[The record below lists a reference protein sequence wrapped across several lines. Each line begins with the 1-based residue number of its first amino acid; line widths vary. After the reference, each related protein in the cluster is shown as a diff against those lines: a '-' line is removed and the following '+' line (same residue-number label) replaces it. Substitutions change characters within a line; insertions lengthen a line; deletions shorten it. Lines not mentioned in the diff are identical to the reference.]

1 MQPCSESQP
10 RQPLAQP
17 PQRANCF
24 LRTAPK
30 FDGNLLH
37 RLMTV
42 LLKARS
48 VPFMSNRKFA
58 AFAWFF
64 VAYLVAVILFGAWVR
79 ITGSGNG
86 CGSHWPACNG
96 DIIPQ
101 APAEKTVI
109 EYTHRLMSGLCGIIA
124 LALVVWARRIGKP
137 VFHAAL
143 LALFF
148 LVVESLLGALLV
160 KRHLVV
166 DDVSVARAYT
176 VALHLANTLLLTA
189 SAALLA
195 WRASSVRIQSSQSLG
210 VAGGAFT
217 PSTKGL
223 VNQSPAP
230 SRVLL
235 GAGLVA
241 LVLTSM
247 SGAVTALGDTVFP
260 AQPALDGTLLAKVRA
275 DASPGQHFLVRL
287 RVIHPIVA
295 VLAAALV
302 AGVLIGI
309 LARRNRAR
317 TPNVRLVS
325 LALGAIVCQ
334 TGLGVVNVLLAAPG
348 WMQIVHLLTAQ
359 AVWILTWLVFL
370 ASEPSRFR
378 LAEAGRET

>member
-1 MQPCSESQP
+1 M
-10 RQPLAQP
+10 R
-17 PQRANCF
+17 
-24 LRTAPK
+24 
-30 FDGNLLH
+30 
-37 RLMTV
+37 
-42 LLKARS
+42 
-48 VPFMSNRKFA
+48 NRKFA
-58 AFAWFF
+58 ALAWFF

-124 LALVVWARRIGKP
+124 LALVVWARRISKP
-137 VFHAAL
+137 VFRAAL

-166 DDVSVARAYT
+166 DDISVARAYT

-195 WRASSVRIQSSQSLG
+195 WRASSMREPSTQSLAA
-210 VAGGAFT
+210 AGAAIT
-217 PSTKGL
+217 ASSHGL
-223 VNQSPAP
+223 VNRPPAP

-235 GAGLVA
+235 GVALVA
-241 LVLTSM
+241 LLLTCM

-260 AQPALDGTLLAKVRA
+260 TQPALDGTLLAKVRA

-287 RVIHPIVA
+287 RVIHPLVA
-295 VLAAALV
+295 VLAAVLV
-302 AGVLIGI
+302 AGVLIRIVSG
-309 LARRNRAR
+309 RRGAR
-317 TPNVRLVS
+317 TAQARLAT
-325 LALGAIVCQ
+325 LALGAVVCQ
-334 TGLGVVNVLLAAPG
+334 TGLGVFNVLLAAPG
-348 WMQIVHLLTAQ
+348 WMQIVHLLMAQ

-370 ASEPSRFR
+370 AAEPLLVRP
-378 LAEAGRET
+378 AEPDPVSLSASPRTSH